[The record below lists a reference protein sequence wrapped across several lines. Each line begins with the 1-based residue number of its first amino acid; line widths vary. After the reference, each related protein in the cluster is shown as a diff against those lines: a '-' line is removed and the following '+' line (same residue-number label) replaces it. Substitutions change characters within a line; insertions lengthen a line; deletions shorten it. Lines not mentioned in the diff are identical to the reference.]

1 MLKKKIALVTS
12 IILIIA
18 TLAVMVS
25 AAPFVNSVMTAKISA
40 AEAENIALE
49 KAGLTRESVRFE
61 RTEIDS
67 ERGKLVWEVEFHK
80 GNKEYSFEI
89 DAATGEVLRE
99 ETEGERRP
107 SAPLVTDP
115 PATDPPATNPP
126 VTEPPVTDPLATDPP
141 ATVPPNENPASAE
154 LTREQAIE
162 IALSDAGLTREQIRE
177 LEVERDYERG
187 TLVYEID
194 FEHGRKEYSYDIRI
208 SDGKIITRDVEIDD

>member
-115 PATDPPATNPP
+115 PATDPPATDPP
-126 VTEPPVTDPLATDPP
+126 ATDPP

-208 SDGKIITRDVEIDD
+208 SDGKILTRDVEIDD